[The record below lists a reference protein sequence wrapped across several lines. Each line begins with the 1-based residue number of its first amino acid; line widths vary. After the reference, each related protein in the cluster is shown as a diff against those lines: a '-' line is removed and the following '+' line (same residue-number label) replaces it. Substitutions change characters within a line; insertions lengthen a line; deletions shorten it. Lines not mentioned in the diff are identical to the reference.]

1 MQQLKYQVKTFHN
14 VRYIE
19 EGSGQPIIFLYGLF
33 GSLKNFESQVDF
45 FKDKYRVIVPDLPL
59 LELNMLKTNL
69 NGVVDIVIDFIKDR
83 NISNFHLLGN
93 SLGGHIALKYAL
105 EFPEN
110 LKSLSLT
117 GSSGLFESGMGDSYP
132 KRGDYNYIKEKVEY
146 TFYNPEVSNK
156 ELVDEVFEIVTDRV
170 KCLKIINLARSAIK
184 SNMADQL
191 YKLTM
196 PTMIIWGNNDKIT
209 PPDVAYEFK
218 KLLVNSEV
226 HFIDECGHA
235 PMMERPEQF
244 NALLNKF
251 LNRID
256 S

>member
-1 MQQLKYQVKTFHN
+1 MQPTKYEIKTFHN

-59 LELNMLKTNL
+59 LELNILKTNL
-69 NGVVDIVIDFIKDR
+69 NGIVDIVTDFIKDR
-83 NISNFHLLGN
+83 KITNFHLLGN

-117 GSSGLFESGMGDSYP
+117 GSSGLFESGMGDTYP
-132 KRGDYNYIKEKVEY
+132 KRGDYNFIKERVEY
-146 TFYNPEVSNK
+146 TFYNPNVANK
-156 ELVDEVFEIVTDRV
+156 ELVDEVFGITSDRT
-170 KCLKIINLARSAIK
+170 KCLKIINLARSAIR
-184 SNMADQL
+184 SNMATEL
-191 YKLTM
+191 HKLTM
-196 PTMIIWGNNDKIT
+196 PAMIIWGKNDKIT

-226 HFIDECGHA
+226 HLIDECGHA

-244 NALLNKF
+244 NDLLDDF
-251 LNRID
+251 LKRID